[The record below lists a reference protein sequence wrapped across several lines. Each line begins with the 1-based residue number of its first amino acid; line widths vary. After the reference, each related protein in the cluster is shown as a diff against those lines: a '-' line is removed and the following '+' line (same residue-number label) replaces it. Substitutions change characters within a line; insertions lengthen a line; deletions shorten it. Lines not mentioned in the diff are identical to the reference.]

1 MKEILKYL
9 RQLHSFTQEEVAQR
23 IGLSRQSYIKYERG
37 VLQPNGKVV
46 ARLAELYRVPEDFI
60 YKNEVPLL
68 HPLGHSQEPEGQ
80 VQHEAVVYHIDPK
93 YGQCMVADSG
103 SLPPTSPQTSTQTG
117 GKEPRTYEGYF
128 DGTAV
133 RVLTDEVFP
142 TGKRLKLVEIS
153 DGGEEE
159 AEQRRRAWETIQQ
172 IIGER
177 APYHKSP
184 DDDPFYKEELYEALE
199 EKYGSHG

>member
-46 ARLAELYRVPEDFI
+46 ARLAELYRVQEDFI
-60 YKNEVPLL
+60 YKNEIPRL
-68 HPLGHSQEPEGQ
+68 HPCGHSQEPGGQ
-80 VQHEAVVYHIDPK
+80 VQHEEVVYHIDPK

-103 SLPPTSPQTSTQTG
+103 ALPTASQQTSSQTG
-117 GKEPRTYEGYF
+117 RKEPRTYEGYF

-142 TGKRLKLVEIS
+142 MGKRFKLVEIS
-153 DGGEEE
+153 DGGEDE
-159 AEQRRRAWETIQQ
+159 AERRRWAWETILKYR
-172 IIGER
+172 G
-177 APYHKSP
+177 SVSVP
-184 DDDPFYKEELYEALE
+184 DDFDYKEELYIALR
-199 EKYGSHG
+199 EKYGLVD

>member
-37 VLQPNGKVV
+37 VLQPNKKVV

-60 YKNEVPLL
+60 YKNEVPRL

-80 VQHEAVVYHIDPK
+80 VQQEEAVYHIDPK

-103 SLPPTSPQTSTQTG
+103 ALPPTSPQTSNQTG
-117 GKEPRTYEGYF
+117 GKEPRTPRERDSSWLKSVMAGRTRLSEGEGRGRGF
-128 DGTAV
+128 N
-133 RVLTDEVFP
+133 R
-142 TGKRLKLVEIS
+142 S
-153 DGGEEE
+153 
-159 AEQRRRAWETIQQ
+159 
-172 IIGER
+172 
-177 APYHKSP
+177 
-184 DDDPFYKEELYEALE
+184 
-199 EKYGSHG
+199 